1 MITNIFPST
10 VYSQKYGESLIEE
23 CKKSLLLK
31 SKIKCGGDTWI
42 HKPLNSN
49 GTLNIFLDKDFDKLS
64 KFFDLHVE
72 NYTKQ
77 LGMNRVRR
85 EQAWLNFYKKGD
97 SQEFHDHNFSAI
109 SGVFYL
115 KGNKK
120 DAATIIKSPL
130 QDNPNDSPFDFNNPY
145 TWKNYRVNFEEGK
158 LLLFKSSLQHCV
170 EKQKEDSERITIS
183 FNYSRY

>member
-10 VYSQKYGESLIEE
+10 VYSQKYEESLIEE
-23 CKKSLLLK
+23 CKKSFLLK

-109 SGVFYL
+109 SGVFY
-115 KGNKK
+115 
-120 DAATIIKSPL
+120 
-130 QDNPNDSPFDFNNPY
+130 
-145 TWKNYRVNFEEGK
+145 
-158 LLLFKSSLQHCV
+158 
-170 EKQKEDSERITIS
+170 
-183 FNYSRY
+183 